1 MRNIFSRAGAAAL
14 ALSLAL
20 LTGCVAEPI
29 PVPTGANAPCADLT
43 YQGFPRLEHNPPL
56 KSGFFVCH
64 NGFALQYAKPFHS
77 ALWAV
82 ERLDAQNLDET
93 KATREREKFRPD
105 GFLPK
110 GLTPT
115 ADRYTNSGYDRGHLA
130 PAADFKENP
139 AGMSQSFYTSN
150 IVPQHPDNNRYI
162 WARLE
167 KNTRAWAMQKGQVYV
182 ITGPVFFAGGRPFT
196 PQGWLSFDQKKV
208 QYVIEEYEY
217 NQTEIVTDKNGKKKK
232 VKKKKLPPEAI
243 AVPSHM
249 FKVIYDPKANS
260 AIAFVVPNTGVPEA
274 ALPQYATTVAEV
286 ERLTAL
292 RFFPDLPFDQQAA
305 LKTQVNPQAWILS
318 Q

>member
-1 MRNIFSRAGAAAL
+1 MWNIFARTGVTTL
-14 ALSLAL
+14 VLSLGL
-20 LTGCVAEPI
+20 LTGCAQEPI
-29 PVPTGANAPCADLT
+29 PVPTGASAPCADLT
-43 YQGFPRLEHNPPL
+43 YQGFPRLEIDPPL
-56 KSGFFVCH
+56 KAGFFVCH
-64 NGFALQYAKPFHS
+64 SGFALQYAKPLHS

-82 ERLDAQNLDET
+82 QRLDAQNLDET

-105 GFLPK
+105 GFLPA
-110 GLTPT
+110 GLTPSP
-115 ADRYTNSGYDRGHLA
+115 DRFSNSGYDRGHLA

-150 IVPQHPDNNRYI
+150 IVPQHPDNNRHI

-196 PQGWLSFDQKKV
+196 PQGWLSLDKKKV
-208 QYVIEEYEY
+208 KYVIEEYDHQE
-217 NQTEIVTDKNGKKKK
+217 TEVVKDENGRKKRVKKKK
-232 VKKKKLPPEAI
+232 VPPEAI

-249 FKVIYDPKANS
+249 YKVIYDPKANT
-260 AIAFVVPNTGVPEA
+260 AIAFVIPNTSVPEN

-286 ERLTAL
+286 ERVTSL
-292 RFFPDLPFDQQAA
+292 RFFPDLPFEQQRA
-305 LKTQVNPQAWILS
+305 LKTQVNAQAWILS